1 MAGHAAPKAPGGRCR
16 HTGTQTPPITA
27 RCTPCAPS
35 SVPLLLTRVRLFA
48 PPRAD
53 GLQLS
58 RRGRRRRNLPA
69 PRQECVLR
77 ARDALSH
84 PLGLKPPLDL
94 STKIFGQDVRLPSF
108 GCPTA
113 VNCMF
118 HWEGE
123 TAAAKAAQHH
133 GTLYGLSLLATTGIK
148 EMATASLARSATS
161 SVISRLKM
169 ELVIRGLLHA
179 RIAMP
184 GVRPCSATCQQQMR
198 SSRHVR
204 R

>member
-1 MAGHAAPKAPGGRCR
+1 MHY
-16 HTGTQTPPITA
+16 HI
-27 RCTPCAPS
+27 
-35 SVPLLLTRVRLFA
+35 L
-48 PPRAD
+48 
-53 GLQLS
+53 
-58 RRGRRRRNLPA
+58 
-69 PRQECVLR
+69 
-77 ARDALSH
+77 
-84 PLGLKPPLDL
+84 LGLKPPFDL
-94 STKIFGQDVRLPSF
+94 STKIFGQDVSLPSF

-113 VNCMF
+113 GNRMF

-133 GTLYGLSLLATTGIK
+133 GTLYGLLSLATTGIK

-161 SVISRLKM
+161 SVISRLKT

-184 GVRPCSATCQQQMR
+184 DMNPCSETCQRWTR
-198 SSRHVR
+198 SSRHGR